1 MSEINEKQVNFAKPS
16 EEDEGAKLVA
26 LEDWTNDRMKLLGW
40 RPETSLDNGMKVSKI
55 WANDQGLL

>member
-1 MSEINEKQVNFAKPS
+1 MYIQQVLRNLDKACIQLNIKK
-16 EEDEGAKLVA
+16 AQ
-26 LEDWTNDRMKLLGW
+26 KLLGW